1 MIKKTI
7 YMILAVSIVVSATGC
22 GKADTENGS
31 SGQAVEVQSS
41 ENQASGAKSSGAK
54 GAYTL
59 KIGSSVAENDPVT
72 RGLWA
77 FEKMVEEKTE
87 GAVQVEIYP
96 ASQLGA
102 DEDLIEQAT
111 MGTGVGLITD
121 SGRLGTY
128 VNDYSI
134 LGAPYLVDNYE
145 EALKLLETSVY
156 DDMLEE
162 LASHG
167 LRVLSGNW
175 YAGTRQLF
183 MKQEVKTPADLKGL
197 RVRSSGS
204 AIVSGT
210 VGAMGADPTVLPWSE
225 AYSGLQQKVIDG
237 LEAHYSA
244 AVGSSIF
251 EVSSHLCK
259 TGHFQHILNL
269 VISDSWFKS
278 LPEEYQQILIEASY
292 EGGMVAS
299 DETLEKDAEYEK
311 TLVENGMIIV
321 EVDVEAFKEA
331 TDRVYDELKLRALKD
346 QIDKELGKK

>member
-1 MIKKTI
+1 MKKTLYI
-7 YMILAVSIVVSATGC
+7 MLALMIAAGTAACSSTKPAEG
-22 GKADTENGS
+22 GSKAPEQTTANQSTADPAS
-31 SGQAVEVQSS
+31 SG
-41 ENQASGAKSSGAK
+41 K
-54 GAYTL
+54 GEYTL

-72 RGLWA
+72 RGLWK
-77 FEKMVEEKTE
+77 FEEIVEEKTG

-121 SGRLGTY
+121 AGRLGTY
-128 VNDYSI
+128 VNEYGI

-145 EALKLLETSVY
+145 EALKLLETSSY
-156 DDMLEE
+156 DGMIEQ
-162 LASHG
+162 LAEHG

-210 VGAMGADPTVLPWSE
+210 VAAMGADPTVLPWSE

-259 TGHFQHILNL
+259 TGHFQHILN
-269 VISDSWFKS
+269 VVVSEKWFQK
-278 LPEEYQQILIEASY
+278 LPEEYQSILVDAAY
-292 EGGMVAS
+292 EGGIAAS
-299 DETLEKDAEYEK
+299 EETLEKDAEYEK
-311 TLVENGMIIV
+311 TLTENGMTIV
-321 EVDVEAFKEA
+321 EVDVDAFKAA
-331 TDRVYDELKLRALKD
+331 TDHVYDDLNLRELKD
-346 QIDKELGKK
+346 QIDKELGKN

>member
-1 MIKKTI
+1 MKKTCCI
-7 YMILAVSIVVSATGC
+7 MLALMVMTTATAC
-22 GKADTENGS
+22 SS
-31 SGQAVEVQSS
+31 SGT
-41 ENQASGAKSSGAK
+41 AK
-54 GAYTL
+54 GESTASAQAAAEQGTEAPASAQKGEYTL

-72 RGLWA
+72 RGLWK
-77 FEKMVEEKTE
+77 FEEIVEEKTG

-111 MGTGVGLITD
+111 MGTGIGLITD
-121 SGRLGTY
+121 AGRLGTY
-128 VNDYSI
+128 VNDYGI

-145 EALKLLETSVY
+145 EALKLLETSSY
-156 DDMLEE
+156 DDMLEQLSE
-162 LASHG
+162 KG

-183 MKQEVKTPADLKGL
+183 MKQEVKTPGDLKGL

-210 VGAMGADPTVLPWSE
+210 IEAMGADPTVLPWSE

-251 EVSSHLCK
+251 EVSTYLCK
-259 TGHFQHILNL
+259 TGHFQHILNV
-269 VISDSWFKS
+269 VISEKWYQN
-278 LPEEYQQILIEASY
+278 LPEEYQQILVDASY
-292 EGGMVAS
+292 EGGIAAS
-299 DETLEKDAEYEK
+299 EETLEKDEEYEK
-311 TLVENGMIIV
+311 TLTDNGMTIV
-321 EVDVEAFKEA
+321 EVDIDAFKAA
-331 TDRVYDELKLRALKD
+331 TDHVYDDLNLRELKN
-346 QIDKELGKK
+346 QIDKELGK